1 MFPNPQPN
9 GERIASLETE
19 VENMKATQSEMS
31 KQLDTVKRNQW
42 IQTGAIAVIVFVIE
56 LIFKHT

>member
-56 LIFKHT
+56 LIFKHA